1 VVEQD
6 TVEVGRVDMSQMTL
20 QSLTVA
26 GAEQDNDEVD
36 GFEDDWLRD

>member
-26 GAEQDNDEVD
+26 VAEQDSDEVD
-36 GFEDDWLRD
+36 GFEDDWLGD